1 MYKVFTN
8 EIDKFWDFVSDLYIY
23 ISAKFINVNFI
34 GI

>member
-8 EIDKFWDFVSDLYIY
+8 EIDKFWDFVSDLYI
-23 ISAKFINVNFI
+23 SAKFINVNFI